1 MSDFICQL
9 LQLCFLKVS
18 FGAIWDFEQLSKDL
32 STFLDVWVVCGV
44 PSFPAGVSFTPVWKT
59 VSSPVSETFLWSN
72 VIFSECLPPQS
83 GCLSLCPALHQCS
96 VSFTRAGCPFLCF
109 AVSHPFGVSGT
120 FPDCLFSPS
129 LGVSPLSLGVFP
141 CVAGRV
147 PSLPFQLLGLS

>member
-9 LQLCFLKVS
+9 LQLCLLKVS

-59 VSSPVSETFLWSN
+59 VSSPVYFYGPIS
-72 VIFSECLPPQS
+72 FSQSVCPPS
-83 GCLSLCPALHQCS
+83 LGVFPCVPSFTSAVCLSLELGVLFCS
-96 VSFTRAGCPFLCF
+96 VLLCPTPLGCLVLFQNVCF
-109 AVSHPFGVSGT
+109 P
-120 FPDCLFSPS
+120 PS
-129 LGVSPLSLGVFP
+129 LAVSPLSLGVFP